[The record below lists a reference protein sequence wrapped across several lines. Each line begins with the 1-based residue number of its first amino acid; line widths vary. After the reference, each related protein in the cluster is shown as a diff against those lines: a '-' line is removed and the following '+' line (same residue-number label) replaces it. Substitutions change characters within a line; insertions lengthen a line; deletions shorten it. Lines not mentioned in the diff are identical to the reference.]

1 MGKFSAFEGSS
12 IHIKLQRTKR
22 GFDIECR
29 FTEFLFI
36 VVLKASV
43 CHWCELVFVCRSVHI
58 QHEIDNMAAV
68 SCCAGDFFS
77 SKIWYSSAVVQNIHR
92 SSFSF
97 DKILFYLVKT
107 PNQNKYLNDDGRLT
121 MRGLLCVFQTKRQIF
136 EY

>member
-12 IHIKLQRTKR
+12 NHIKLQRTKR

-29 FTEFLFI
+29 FTEFLFSCTKGKCMS
-36 VVLKASV
+36 LMWACV
-43 CHWCELVFVCRSVHI
+43 CVPICTHTARDWEHGRGILLCWW
-58 QHEIDNMAAV
+58 
-68 SCCAGDFFS
+68 FFS
-77 SKIWYSSAVVQNIHR
+77 SKIWYSSEAVLINR

-121 MRGLLCVFQTKRQIF
+121 MRGLLCVFRTKRQIF